1 MIAFNAC
8 FGPIPLRLAY
18 LGGLRGTDPAL
29 AGNVGTGSAFALTR
43 EGYQNVDVPML
54 APARSR
60 CRFVLSRPGLI
71 AASRR
76 INGCRL

>member
-1 MIAFNAC
+1 MIAFNAR

-29 AGNVGTGSAFALTR
+29 AGNVGTGWAFALTR

-76 INGCRL
+76 INGCGL

>member
-1 MIAFNAC
+1 MIAFNAR

-18 LGGLRGTDPAL
+18 LGGLRGTGPAL

-43 EGYQNVDVPML
+43 EGDQGVDVPTL

-60 CRFVLSRPGLI
+60 FG
-71 AASRR
+71 
-76 INGCRL
+76 